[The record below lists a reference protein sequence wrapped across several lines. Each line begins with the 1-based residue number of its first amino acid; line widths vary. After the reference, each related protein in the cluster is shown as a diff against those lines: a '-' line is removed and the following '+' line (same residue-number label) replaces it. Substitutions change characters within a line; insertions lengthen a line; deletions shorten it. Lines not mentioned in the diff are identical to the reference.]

1 VNEARRVQGVLGVL
15 FVLIAGIAIA
25 VGIWLRL
32 SPPPAPEPPT
42 MPPSVQVYVPKVDAR
57 GELTY
62 EPKTVAVGERGY
74 QGVFEQL
81 IREAPVFPQGTR
93 LLKAEREGDTLV
105 LDFSQEL
112 VDGFAGGSD
121 DEAALIN
128 ALTRTASGFPEIKRI
143 RLLVQGQPVESIGG
157 HIDTTQPLTV
167 SSSR

>member
-1 VNEARRVQGVLGVL
+1 MNEARRVQGLLGVL
-15 FVLIAGIAIA
+15 FVVIAGIAIG
-25 VGIWLRL
+25 VGVWLRL
-32 SPPPAPEPPT
+32 SPTPMPPSPT
-42 MPPSVQVYVPKVDAR
+42 MPPSVQVYVPKVDSR

-93 LLKAEREGDTLV
+93 LLKAERDGDTLV
-105 LDFSQEL
+105 LDFSTEL
-112 VDGFAGGSD
+112 VDGFSGGSD

-128 ALTRTASGFPEIKRI
+128 ALTRTAGGFPEIKRI
-143 RLLVQGQPVESIGG
+143 RLLVEGKPIESIGG